1 MIFSTLSNAFVNTVS
16 DFFVFFLHPAVKEAA
31 VQRRHNLYR
40 DSIILTNSDPNLH
53 LLGETPP
60 VDWATKFGGDEPES
74 SVDGGGVEGM
84 GSGRRRRQVVSMI
97 QLDGVPLPYESCL
110 EVPGVELIP
119 EEEADMFEG
128 REEDQREDEENLGES
143 KEPKSPDSVNEIRDL
158 INPVV
163 EMVVPAS
170 EESQSD
176 KTNGTEPT
184 TGTITTEDGVQ
195 EDVTHV
201 TTVVEDIPR
210 KSLRDKSSPQTILQ
224 QLMGSKKQEAEKEHQ
239 EEAAIKNGIG
249 KVEIAVQEDDGSERI
264 AEVSAPESDYESS
277 PPPALATDS
286 SSRGDSGFQSP
297 TNEGLDEGE
306 PQPVTNSLNG
316 GDKII
321 DPAGVEVVLA

>member
-16 DFFVFFLHPAVKEAA
+16 DFLVFCRHPAVKEAA

-60 VDWATKFGGDEPES
+60 VDWATKFGGDEPEGS
-74 SVDGGGVEGM
+74 IDGGGVEGG

-119 EEEADMFEG
+119 EEAEMFEG
-128 REEDQREDEENLGES
+128 KEEDQGEDEENLGQSEV
-143 KEPKSPDSVNEIRDL
+143 PKSPDSVNEIRDL

-163 EMVVPAS
+163 EMVVPVS

-176 KTNGTEPT
+176 MTDGTDPT
-184 TGTITTEDGVQ
+184 TGTITMEDGVQ

-201 TTVVEDIPR
+201 TTVVEDVGR
-210 KSLRDKSSPQTILQ
+210 KSLRDKSSPQAILQ
-224 QLMGSKKQEAEKEHQ
+224 QLVGSKKQEAEKEHQ
-239 EEAAIKNGIG
+239 EEAAIKNGIE
-249 KVEIAVQEDDGSERI
+249 KIETAVQEDDGSERI
-264 AEVSAPESDYESS
+264 AEVSAPESDNESS

-297 TNEGLDEGE
+297 TSEGLDGGE
-306 PQPVTNSLNG
+306 PQPITNSLKG

-321 DPAGVEVVLA
+321 DPAEVEVVLA